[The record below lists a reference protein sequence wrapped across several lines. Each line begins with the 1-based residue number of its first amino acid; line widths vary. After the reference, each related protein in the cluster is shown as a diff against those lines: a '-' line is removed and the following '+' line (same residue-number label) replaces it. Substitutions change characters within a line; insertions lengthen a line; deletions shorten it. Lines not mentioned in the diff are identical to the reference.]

1 MTRAT
6 ELKNVMFYS
15 GRTASHTMQ
24 DERMLDRYLIAKVAH
39 YRKQD
44 RDAGRKIRPETYL
57 TPEWLKAQYGK
68 SCSGCGDCLTFEIKG
83 NQVLSNLTADRF
95 DNGLD
100 HSLDNVVPL
109 CCSCNQLKARWN
121 QTIFGKK

>member
-1 MTRAT
+1 
-6 ELKNVMFYS
+6 
-15 GRTASHTMQ
+15 MQ
-24 DERMLDRYLIAKVAH
+24 DERQLDRYLIAKVAH

-44 RDAGRKIRPETYL
+44 RDAGRKIWTETYL

-83 NQVLSNLTADRF
+83 IQELSNLTADRF

-100 HSLDNVVPL
+100 HSIDNVVPL
-109 CCSCNQLKARWN
+109 CCSCNQRKAGW
-121 QTIFGKK
+121 